1 MLEIPGTPWRDL
13 PWIGEE
19 ALPHAPLPGLAWQA
33 LPVEALHGFTHFE
46 LRLRLF
52 RATFAGQAP
61 EGLAWMTQDA
71 AAAAMPSVM
80 RKLLAL
86 LGDAST
92 G

>member
-1 MLEIPGTPWRDL
+1 VP
-13 PWIGEE
+13 
-19 ALPHAPLPGLAWQA
+19 A
-33 LPVEALHGFTHFE
+33 EALHGFTHFE

-61 EGLAWMTQDA
+61 EGLAWMAHDA

-86 LGDAST
+86 LDEAPT